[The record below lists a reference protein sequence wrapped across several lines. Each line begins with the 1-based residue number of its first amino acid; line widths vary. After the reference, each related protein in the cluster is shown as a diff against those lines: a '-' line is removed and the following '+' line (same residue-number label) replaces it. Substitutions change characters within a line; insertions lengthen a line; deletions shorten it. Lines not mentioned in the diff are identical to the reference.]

1 MSDIRLQKRG
11 YIKPALITGLLC
23 VLVFTAIF
31 SGALSY
37 HSARQVV
44 DIKIAEQAKTK
55 LTSGLLEQIFDY
67 TANDLLAISKLPA
80 TEKFNRQRTEA
91 EKQWLQQVFRAQL
104 EQKPIYSQL
113 RFLDSEGMELVRL
126 ENSFGHS
133 VTTRDSALQ
142 PKGDRYYFINT
153 RELSENEVYVS
164 PLDLNVE
171 NGKVDVPYLPMI
183 RLGVRVFDDT
193 GPNRGV
199 VILNMKGQALLDTFR
214 LSMADTY
221 PAFLLNSDGDV
232 LSGPDKNNEWG
243 FMFGLPPAFKREY
256 PQAWLQ
262 IAQSDSGYADT
273 QEGLFVFES
282 VRPLQGMNSSVVGGD
297 YVWKAVSFVPR
308 SSLPTTAIFLNPWVW
323 SLYLAGVVMVL
334 VAVFYFQFSR
344 HKRRQLSREKI
355 QQAKRFWRISSV
367 LGDGLIVMDKDGLVT
382 YINPEAERILG
393 WGFDEVVAK
402 KGHQI
407 FHVHDGNE
415 TNCSI
420 LNVMNTRQLYRSKN
434 EEFRRKDNA
443 TIPVTLNAAPLT
455 SDTGD
460 EGVVISFQDFSETKQ
475 YQEKIHSLAYQDT
488 LTGLPNRRGLE
499 DRLQLAIEL
508 STRHSCYLGLMFLDL
523 DNFKAV
529 NDTYGHDAGD
539 VLLKEIASRL
549 QDCVRETDMVVRMG
563 GDEFI
568 VLLTEVS
575 ASENAAIVAEKIIR
589 AVGEPVVLPEGEA
602 RVGVSIGIV
611 VARGAGITSEGLMQ
625 DADAAMYEAKRA
637 GKNRLVIKEKCLS
650 ADDCCSGSC

>member
-1 MSDIRLQKRG
+1 MSDLRLQERE
-11 YIKPALITGLLC
+11 YIKPALIAGLLC
-23 VLVFTAIF
+23 VFVFTVIVY
-31 SGALSY
+31 SALSY
-37 HSARQVV
+37 QAGRQVA
-44 DIKIAEQAKTK
+44 DIKTAELAKAK

-80 TEKFNRQRTEA
+80 TEQFNRQRTEP

-113 RFLDSEGMELVRL
+113 RFLDSAGMELVRL
-126 ENSFGHS
+126 ENSFGRS
-133 VTTRDSALQ
+133 VTKRDSALQ

-153 RELSENEVYVS
+153 WGLPENEVYVS

-171 NGKVDVPYLPMI
+171 NGKVDIPYLPMI
-183 RLGVRVFDDT
+183 RLGVRVSDST
-193 GPNRGV
+193 GPNQGV

-214 LSMADTY
+214 LSMTDTY
-221 PAFLLNSDGDV
+221 PAFLLNSDGDI
-232 LSGPDKNNEWG
+232 LSGPDRNNEWG

-256 PQAWLQ
+256 PQAWQQ
-262 IAQSDSGYADT
+262 IAQSDDGYVDT

-282 VRPLQGMNSSVVGGD
+282 VRPLQRMNSSAVGGD
-297 YVWKAVSFVPR
+297 YVWKAVSFIPR
-308 SSLPTTAIFLNPWVW
+308 NSLPTTAIFLNPWVW

-344 HKRRQLSREKI
+344 HKRRQLRREKS
-355 QQAKRFWRISSV
+355 QQAKRFWKISSV
-367 LGDGLIVMDKDGLVT
+367 LGDGLIVMDKDGIVT

-402 KGHQI
+402 KGHHI
-407 FHVHDGNE
+407 FHIHEGSE
-415 TNCSI
+415 TGCSI
-420 LNVMNTRQLYRSKN
+420 LNVMKTRELYRSKN
-434 EEFRRKDNA
+434 EEFRRKDNV

-475 YQEKIHSLAYQDT
+475 YQEKIHTLAYQDT

-499 DRLQLAIEL
+499 DRMQLAIEL

-539 VLLKEIASRL
+539 VLLKEIAARL
-549 QDCVRETDMVVRMG
+549 QGCVRETDMVVRMG

-575 ASENAAIVAEKIIR
+575 ASENAAVVAEKIIR
-589 AVGEPVVLPEGEA
+589 AVGAPVVLPEGEA

-625 DADAAMYEAKRA
+625 DADAAMYEAKRE
-637 GKNRLVIKEKCLS
+637 GKNRFVIKEKHQP
-650 ADDCCSGSC
+650 ADVPGNVSH